1 MKTSLTDYCA
11 FGVMGAVAGAL
22 FGAVMWFLG
31 VWTAS
36 NIEFWAKY
44 FGNEIDVPVWLAIL
58 VNLVTCGSAV
68 IVNILSEVAELFVA

>member
-1 MKTSLTDYCA
+1 MKNSVIKYSFFAIVGTL
-11 FGVMGAVAGAL
+11 AVSL
-22 FGAVMWFLG
+22 FGTLMWFLG

-58 VNLVTCGSAV
+58 VNLVTCGSTV
-68 IVNILSEVAELFVA
+68 LVNILSEVAELFVA